1 MKSSRSTG
9 VVEQRIHVSLSAM
22 MSDLWLSVG
31 SLSAVTCF
39 SVEHGADI
47 EGADEKV

>member
-1 MKSSRSTG
+1 M
-9 VVEQRIHVSLSAM
+9 EQRIHVSLSAM
-22 MSDLWLSVG
+22 MSGLWLSVG

-39 SVEHGADI
+39 SGEHGVGI